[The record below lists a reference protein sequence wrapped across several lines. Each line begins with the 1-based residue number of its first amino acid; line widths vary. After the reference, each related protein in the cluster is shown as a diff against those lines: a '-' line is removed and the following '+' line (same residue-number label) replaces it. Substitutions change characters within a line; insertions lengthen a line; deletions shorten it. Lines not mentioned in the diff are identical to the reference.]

1 MELTHTIQ
9 AATRVCAT
17 LAEDGALALKVFA
30 ETDYAPGR
38 GTTAEVHQHELPPA
52 VQAAIKAALQAALS
66 HATEQLGARLAKAVH
81 VSADV
86 AARNGELS

>member
-1 MELTHTIQ
+1 
-9 AATRVCAT
+9 
-17 LAEDGALALKVFA
+17 
-30 ETDYAPGR
+30 
-38 GTTAEVHQHELPPA
+38 